1 MRTIFVLIV
10 LGCLASDLCDARS
23 RSKKEKP
30 PRRRCDRRKR
40 SLSGDDYQLGGLLS
54 DPDLIKSLIPKNLGE
69 LFDLA
74 EEIVPGMKALQ
85 APIEKTWKLLHPI
98 LKDLPGVAKKL
109 TPTFIE
115 IRKALQGDDDISDEQ
130 FAKWGKALVKDGRPF
145 AKKAIDNF
153 IEAPLE
159 EIIKKL
165 EDSGVVKKIKEFLS
179 EEHKKMLDEAL
190 DWTKKIVDIVLKIKK
205 A

>member
-85 APIEKTWKLLHPI
+85 APVEKTWSLLQPV
-98 LKDLPGVAKKL
+98 L
-109 TPTFIE
+109 
-115 IRKALQGDDDISDEQ
+115 
-130 FAKWGKALVKDGRPF
+130 LV
-145 AKKAIDNF
+145 NN
-153 IEAPLE
+153 
-159 EIIKKL
+159 
-165 EDSGVVKKIKEFLS
+165 LS
-179 EEHKKMLDEAL
+179 ARYRLDYGANRYKTIYFRSYL
-190 DWTKKIVDIVLKIKK
+190 M
-205 A
+205 